1 MQKSVTMSNRGESRM
16 KGFINR
22 TALRFST
29 KKENGGKEII
39 MEILLVAIA
48 IALGIAWKTGLG
60 AVITNMIADFTTRI
74 GSLFS

>member
-1 MQKSVTMSNRGESRM
+1 MQKSAAMLNRGESRIRGIVKRM
-16 KGFINR
+16 S
-22 TALRFST
+22 LRFST

-60 AVITNMIADFTTRI
+60 AVITSMIADFTTRI